1 MSNCQSITRLPNYP
15 ITRFPY
21 AASTNVDAL
30 IKVLAGDF
38 GALVSSTI
46 VPLNSFQT
54 SGNSPGAARLGSP
67 ARRRVGSLGF
77 GTLGSAI
84 ARRLTGPDSPSSL
97 QLTHI
102 CDRRARENRRRQP
115 EARTWTDGRAGK
127 WIVRI
132 EATLNGAAHAVL
144 SQMDASAM
152 RSRTRVAPVLREPA
166 EIRGLNDPKLA
177 EAV

>member
-1 MSNCQSITRLPNYP
+1 MLSVAIHGCGIHECRC
-15 ITRFPY
+15 
-21 AASTNVDAL
+21 AD
-30 IKVLAGDF
+30 KVLAGDF

-54 SGNSPGAARLGSP
+54 SGNSPGATRPGSP
-67 ARRRVGSLGF
+67 ARCRVGSLGF

-102 CDRRARENRRRQP
+102 CDRRAREKRSRQP
-115 EARTWTDGRAGK
+115 EARPLTDGLAGE
-127 WIVRI
+127 WIVRS
-132 EATLNGAAHAVL
+132 EATLKGRGQRRAVADGRVGGAIENA
-144 SQMDASAM
+144 
-152 RSRTRVAPVLREPA
+152 VAPVLREPA